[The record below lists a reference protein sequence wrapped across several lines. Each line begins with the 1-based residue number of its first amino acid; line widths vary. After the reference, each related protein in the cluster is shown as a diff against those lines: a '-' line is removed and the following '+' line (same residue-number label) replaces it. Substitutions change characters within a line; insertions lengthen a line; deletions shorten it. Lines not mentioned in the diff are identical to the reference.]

1 MDQSRLL
8 VITAAAALTVAV
20 VVVLLVT
27 ARARRRM
34 REELRASRA
43 AIEALHA
50 QIDQL
55 AQRSTGGGRAHDRP
69 GQPAGP
75 GSPEFVIT
83 SLRESGAGALVV
95 PDDEPRGP
103 AVVRQ
108 LSAPEFASVAV
119 GESLVKIV
127 SFGHGLRRAL
137 SAENR
142 NRIRFEVRREVKRAR
157 RQRHRDL
164 KSARRHLRKQ
174 QSGGDRTDLRE
185 DAA

>member
-8 VITAAAALTVAV
+8 VITAAAAVTLAL
-20 VVVLLVT
+20 VVLLLLT
-27 ARARRRM
+27 TRARRRT
-34 REELRASRA
+34 REELRAARA
-43 AIEALHA
+43 AIEALRT
-50 QIDQL
+50 QVDQL
-55 AQRSTGGGRAHDRP
+55 AQRSAGAERAHD
-69 GQPAGP
+69 PADAAT
-75 GSPEFVIT
+75 GSGSHEFVIT
-83 SLRESGAGALVV
+83 SLRDTGEPALVV
-95 PDDEPRGP
+95 PDDDPRGA

-108 LSAPEFASVAV
+108 LTVPEFASVAV

-127 SFGHGLRRAL
+127 SFGHGLRQAL

-157 RQRHRDL
+157 RQRRRDL
-164 KSARRHLRKQ
+164 KAARRHLRAQ